1 MIETWAAQRPIRL
14 FLLGSMLACGFV
26 GAVLLLRQGNFT
38 GATAVFAI
46 SLAALV
52 GAGKLASP

>member
-1 MIETWAAQRPIRL
+1 MIETWATRQPVRF

-26 GAVLLLRQGNFT
+26 GAVLLLRLGNFT
-38 GATAVFAI
+38 ATTAVFAI

>member
-1 MIETWAAQRPIRL
+1 MIEARATQRPVRF
-14 FLLGSMLACGFV
+14 FLVGSMLACGFV
-26 GAVLLLRQGNFT
+26 VAVLLLHQNNFT
-38 GATAVFAI
+38 AATVVFAV